1 MRAEERGGD
10 AGDGA
15 ARDESLGVH
24 ANAVGGAGDDHTFP
38 GGERPKAGAGNFFGR
53 LLAAPHARW
62 LAGNIVELGG
72 GRTRTEDADAD
83 AVRVNLFG
91 EAFAE
96 EQVEG
101 FGGGVGGDKG
111 HGLESGGGGDDKD
124 VAAASLDHVR
134 EVEARELD
142 DSGDVHLH
150 HLEVAGEVGAEE
162 VAIGAEAGV
171 VDEQVEVNSL
181 PLREGK
187 DFVGRGGAGEVGG
200 AELDADVV
208 TRAEMGRKI
217 FEAVAT
223 AGGEDKVRTAGGE
236 LDGECASNAGASAGD
251 ECPFA
256 APRVHAIPRREKAMT
271 DKHR

>member
-1 MRAEERGGD
+1 MRAEEGGGD

-15 ARDESLGVH
+15 TRDQPLGMH
-24 ANAVGGAGDDHTFP
+24 ADAVGGAGDDHTFP
-38 GGERPKAGAGNFFGR
+38 GGEGAEAGAGNFFGR

-72 GRTRTEDADAD
+72 SRAGTKDADAD
-83 AVRVNLFG
+83 AVRTDFFG

-96 EQVEG
+96 EQVECL
-101 FGGGVGGDKG
+101 GGGVGSDEG
-111 HGLESGGGGDDKD
+111 HGLKCGGGGDDEN
-124 VAAASLDHVR
+124 VAAASLDHTR
-134 EVEARELD
+134 EVEAREVD

-187 DFVGRGGAGEVGG
+187 DFVGRGGAGKVGG

-223 AGGEDKVRTAGGE
+223 AGGEDKVRAAGSE
-236 LDGECASNAGASAGD
+236 LDGECASNAGAGAGD